1 MRRILFIIPA
11 LNHGG
16 TNRSLLN
23 IISCLNEEEYSIDIY
38 AMNHEGPYKQIF
50 DSSRILSRDIRLSAI
65 FESYKYIKSQ
75 AWGERLKKL
84 VLKSIYRSLRTVF
97 GKKAKQWVMIWTA
110 KRISRMNYDTI
121 IAMQEGLATHFV
133 SYIEGYKVAWIH
145 CDYDKHFAT
154 AMEDEERIYARFDQI
169 ICVSQY
175 TRQVFVDHYP
185 SLADKC
191 HAVHNMLHSET
202 IINMANDTSGFDVRF
217 NPGQFCIVSIGR
229 LSPVK
234 QFDIIPSL
242 AARLR
247 ADGCQF
253 HWYIIG
259 EGEEKAHIVEMIQ
272 KHQMSDI
279 VVLLGEKDNPYPYI
293 KAADM
298 LVCTSA
304 SEACPLVINE
314 ARILHVPVVSTD
326 FGSASEFVE
335 EGYNG
340 LIASRENIQDA
351 ITDMIRNQAAYQKI
365 KSNISSFTYSN
376 DRIID
381 DICRLL

>member
-1 MRRILFIIPA
+1 MKRLLFIIPA
-11 LNHGG
+11 FNHGG

-23 IISCLNEEEYSIDIY
+23 IMSCLNEDEYSIDIY
-38 AMNHEGPYKQIF
+38 ALSHEGPYKQIF
-50 DSSRILSRDIRLSAI
+50 DSSRVLSRDIRLSSI
-65 FESYKYIKSQ
+65 FESYKFIKSQ
-75 AWGERLKKL
+75 TSGDKLKKL
-84 VLKSIYRSLRTVF
+84 ILKSIYRSLKNVL
-97 GKKAKQWVMIWTA
+97 GEKVKQWVFAGAA
-110 KRISRMNYDTI
+110 KKISRMNYDTV
-121 IAMQEGLATHFV
+121 IAMQEGLVTNFV
-133 SYIEGYKVAWIH
+133 SCIKGYKVTWIH
-145 CDYDKHFAT
+145 CDYDEYSAIVN
-154 AMEDEERIYARFDQI
+154 EDEGRIYAQFNQI

-175 TRQVFVDHYP
+175 TRQVFVEHYP

-202 IINMANDTSGFDVRF
+202 IINMANDTRALDVRF

-272 KHQMSDI
+272 KHQVSDI

-293 KAADM
+293 KAADL

>member
-1 MRRILFIIPA
+1 MKRLLFIIPA
-11 LNHGG
+11 FNHGG

-23 IISCLNEEEYSIDIY
+23 IMSCLNEDEYSIDIY
-38 AMNHEGPYKQIF
+38 ALSHEGPYKQIF
-50 DSSRILSRDIRLSAI
+50 DSSRVLSRDIRLSSI
-65 FESYKYIKSQ
+65 FESYKFIKSQ
-75 AWGERLKKL
+75 TSGDTLKKL
-84 VLKSIYRSLRTVF
+84 IWKSIYRGLKNVF
-97 GKKAKQWVMIWTA
+97 GERVIQWVFAGAA
-110 KRISRMNYDTI
+110 KKISRMNYDTV
-121 IAMQEGLATHFV
+121 IAMQEGLVTNFA
-133 SYIEGYKVAWIH
+133 SCIKGYKVAWIH
-145 CDYDKHFAT
+145 CDYDEYFAIVNK
-154 AMEDEERIYARFDQI
+154 DEERIYAQFNHI

-175 TRQVFVDHYP
+175 TLRVFLEHYP
-185 SLADKC
+185 SLANKC
-191 HAVHNMLHSET
+191 HAIHNMLHNET
-202 IINMANDTSGFDVRF
+202 IMNMANDISAIDMRF
-217 NPGQFCIVSIGR
+217 YPEEFCIVSIGR

-234 QFDIIPSL
+234 QFGMIPSL

-259 EGEEKAHIVEMIQ
+259 EGEEKAHIVKMIQ
-272 KHQMSDI
+272 KYQVSDI

-293 KAADM
+293 KAADL

-326 FGSASEFVE
+326 FGSVSEFIE

-340 LIASRENIQDA
+340 VIASRGNIQDA
-351 ITDMIRNQAAYQKI
+351 IKEMIRNPEVYQKI
-365 KSNISSFTYSN
+365 KNNISTFTYSN
-376 DRIID
+376 DRIIE